1 MYSLVPFYVQ
11 RGRKQTEKKIS
22 YVFEEKNV
30 YQGVEIY
37 AAAYTS
43 TKILSLNFLGA
54 WIFIRKPFALHLPL
68 RR

>member
-22 YVFEEKNV
+22 CVFEEKNV

-43 TKILSLNFLGA
+43 TKTLS
-54 WIFIRKPFALHLPL
+54 
-68 RR
+68 

>member
-11 RGRKQTEKKIS
+11 RRRKQTEKKIS
-22 YVFEEKNV
+22 YVFEEKKV

-43 TKILSLNFLGA
+43 TKTLS
-54 WIFIRKPFALHLPL
+54 
-68 RR
+68 

>member
-1 MYSLVPFYVQ
+1 MYSLVPFYVL
-11 RGRKQTEKKIS
+11 RGRKQTEKKKIS

-43 TKILSLNFLGA
+43 TKTLS
-54 WIFIRKPFALHLPL
+54 
-68 RR
+68 